1 MTAPLTR
8 LRVLDMS
15 RILAGPWAAQ
25 TLADLGAEVI
35 KIERP
40 GSGDDTRSWGP
51 PFLKDSDGN
60 ETTEAAYFQSAN
72 RGKKSVTVDISKPE
86 GQDIVRRLAAQSD
99 ILLENYKVGGL
110 AAYGL
115 GYDDLKAVNP
125 GLVYCSITGFGQ
137 TGPYASR
144 AGYDFLIQA
153 MGGLM
158 SVTGE
163 ADDLPGGGPQK
174 IGVAL
179 TNILT
184 GLYTTIAALAAISLR
199 DRTGTGQHVDMA
211 LLDVTAAAMAN
222 QALNY
227 LVSGV
232 APGRMGNAHP
242 NIVPYQA
249 FATADHDVIVA
260 VGNDGQFARFCEFG
274 GRAELAAD
282 PAYATNAARVGNRE
296 ALVPI
301 LEDMMRTK
309 PRAEWLAGLEGVGV
323 PCGPVNDLE
332 QLFDD
337 PQIRARERRIELPH
351 PLAGTVPQVA
361 NPIRYSDADLAY
373 SHAAPLLGQ
382 HTDEVLG
389 GLLGMADSEI
399 ASLRDRG
406 II

>member
-1 MTAPLTR
+1 MKSPLTR

-35 KIERP
+35 KVERP
-40 GSGDDTRSWGP
+40 GSGDDTRGWGP
-51 PFLKDSDGN
+51 PFLKDSDGK
-60 ETTEAAYFQSAN
+60 ETSEAAYFQSAN
-72 RGKKSVTVDISKPE
+72 RGKKSITVDITKPE
-86 GQDIVRRLAAQSD
+86 GQDIVRALAAKSD

-110 AAYGL
+110 AKYGL
-115 GYDDLKAVNP
+115 GYEDLKVLNP

-153 MGGLM
+153 MGGMM

-163 ADDLPGGGPQK
+163 ADDKPGGGPQK

-179 TNILT
+179 TDILT

-199 DRTGTGQHVDMA
+199 DETGTGQHIDMA
-211 LLDVTAAAMAN
+211 LLDVTAASMAN
-222 QALNY
+222 QALNF
-227 LVSGV
+227 LVSGT

-249 FATADHDVIVA
+249 FATADHHVIVA
-260 VGNDGQFARFCEFG
+260 VGNDGQFARFCKVG
-274 GRAELAAD
+274 GRPELATD
-282 PAYATNAARVGNRE
+282 PRYAENAGRVRNRE
-296 ALVPI
+296 ELVPI
-301 LEDMMRTK
+301 LEDMMRSK
-309 PRAEWLAGLEGVGV
+309 PRTDWLEGLEAVGV
-323 PCGPVNDLE
+323 PCGSINDLE

-337 PQIRARERRIELPH
+337 PHVQSRERRIELPH
-351 PLAGTVPQVA
+351 PLAGTVAQVA
-361 NPIRYSDADLAY
+361 NPIRFSDADLAY
-373 SHAAPLLGQ
+373 THAAPTLGQ
-382 HTDEVLG
+382 HTDELLS
-389 GLLGMADSEI
+389 GLLDMADEEI
-399 ASLRDRG
+399 EKLRDHG

>member
-1 MTAPLTR
+1 MIAPLTR

-51 PFLKDSDGN
+51 PFLTDTGGN
-60 ETTEAAYFQSAN
+60 ETSEAAYFQSAN
-72 RGKKSVTVDISKPE
+72 RGKKSVTVDIARSE
-86 GQDIVRRLAAQSD
+86 GQDIVRALAAKSD

-110 AAYGL
+110 ARYGL
-115 GYDDLKAVNP
+115 GYDDLKALNP

-153 MGGLM
+153 MGGMM

-163 ADDLPGGGPQK
+163 ADDRPGGGPQK

-179 TNILT
+179 TDILT

-199 DRTGTGQHVDMA
+199 EEIGTGQHIDMS
-211 LLDVTAAAMAN
+211 LLDVTAASMAN
-222 QALNY
+222 QALNF
-227 LVSGV
+227 LISGT

-249 FATADHDVIVA
+249 FATADHHVIVA
-260 VGNDGQFARFCEFG
+260 VGNDAQFSRFCEVG
-274 GRAELAAD
+274 GRPELAAD
-282 PAYATNAARVGNRE
+282 PRYADNAGRVRNRDE
-296 ALVPI
+296 LLPI
-301 LEDMMRTK
+301 LEDMLCSM
-309 PRAEWLAGLEGVGV
+309 PRADWLDRLEAVGV
-323 PCGPVNDLE
+323 PCGPINDLE

-337 PQIRARERRIELPH
+337 PHVQSRERRIELPH
-351 PLAGTVPQVA
+351 SLAGTVPQVA
-361 NPIRYSDADLAY
+361 NPIRYSDADLSY
-373 SHAAPLLGQ
+373 THAAPTLGQ

-389 GLLGMADSEI
+389 ELLAMSKEDI
-399 ASLRDRG
+399 ASLRDHG